1 MFSYYLSQ
9 GLPHALPNEL
19 EVQQHSDLNVVP
31 GILASQL
38 PLLIFVQQLPL
49 LLSIHLGDPPN
60 ENSRENYLTLN
71 FCTFFNSNQ

>member
-1 MFSYYLSQ
+1 M
-9 GLPHALPNEL
+9 PNEL
-19 EVQQHSDLNVVP
+19 EAQQHSDLNVVP

-60 ENSRENYLTLN
+60 EQYSEKSLKPHFSSYYIN
-71 FCTFFNSNQ
+71 